1 MFAALS
7 SSNETVY
14 YDTVKF
20 IFIKTK
26 FLLIARKNYKL
37 TDIVQHGVL
46 KWCEKVKVAE
56 LRNPPLIDNLRG
68 T

>member
-46 KWCEKVKVAE
+46 K
-56 LRNPPLIDNLRG
+56 
-68 T
+68 